1 MVLFNKLLTGIKSI
15 SLKMGTFSMF
25 HMKNGQKF
33 RACQKDTHRERRS
46 SMSTNK
52 KIALVIKGQSITIG
66 GPDDLAKDL
75 IGEAEKLLKWNWDV
89 SMPVQVSGR
98 LGFISINNSY
108 KFRFYFDPKYP
119 LIVGGELITLFK
131 ILTELFGCLA
141 LLSHYSKN
149 PKEIIELKQFDYSIF
164 KLNKEG

>member
-1 MVLFNKLLTGIKSI
+1 MP
-15 SLKMGTFSMF
+15 
-25 HMKNGQKF
+25 
-33 RACQKDTHRERRS
+33 
-46 SMSTNK
+46 TNK
-52 KIALVIKGQSITIG
+52 KIALAIKGQSITIG
-66 GPDDLAKDL
+66 GPDDSAKEL

-98 LGFISINNSY
+98 LGFISMLNNSD
-108 KFRFYFDPKYP
+108 KFRFYFDPEYP
-119 LIVGGELITLFK
+119 LIVRGGELITLFK

-164 KLNKEG
+164 KINKEG